1 MDQEK
6 VIEIYLK
13 GYEEGQE
20 EAWSNIKS
28 LVSKHD
34 GWELRS
40 RVESKIGTLYQD
52 IEYKRSELRR
62 NPQSLQ
68 LDLDLDEEEKEEEE
82 VEEEIEKELPS
93 WSISDSH
100 MIIESKP
107 NKGFDEYKKLNQEG
121 YPGLVITRDPP
132 SKILKRYG
140 LDGENTIFIWLSKSG
155 SPKTDEIEVERI
167 SPSDLSGLSSNIGVF
182 LKNNKNGVVFLSGV
196 PYLNNFSENNKVLNF
211 ISWVKD
217 RITEHEGFYL
227 LSISGSAVDKKFIE
241 KVKGEFDEVID

>member
-6 VIEIYLK
+6 IIEIYLK

-20 EAWSNIKS
+20 KAWSNIKN

-52 IEYKRSELRR
+52 IEYKRSELRK

-68 LDLDLDEEEKEEEE
+68 LDLEENQAEEEE
-82 VEEEIEKELPS
+82 FEEQVERELPS
-93 WSISDSH
+93 WNISDSH
-100 MIIESKP
+100 IIIEPKP
-107 NKGFDEYKKLNQEG
+107 NKGFDEYKKLNLEG
-121 YPGLVITRDPP
+121 YPGMVITRDPP
-132 SKILKRYG
+132 SKILKRYD
-140 LDGENTIFIWLSKSG
+140 LDGDNTKFIWLSKSG
-155 SPKTDEIEVERI
+155 SLKIDGIDVERI

-182 LKNNKNGVVFLSGV
+182 LKNNKNGIVFLSGV

-217 RITEHEGFYL
+217 RITEHKGFYL
-227 LSISGSAVDKKFIE
+227 LSISDSAVDKKFIE